1 MAHTIKVMHEV
12 EAEEVPATAQGHEAW
27 LERAATD
34 MLRTL
39 PRLVRAVKHQSR
51 FSETYGPL
59 HELGASQ
66 VMVLFNLLEG
76 RKLTSE
82 LSRNFN
88 VTSPTMSRIVDALV
102 EKGYVERQPD
112 QEDRRCIYLQL
123 TPEGVAL
130 ATNAREQS
138 RKALASYLSPLNEG
152 QLSEIVGA
160 FGHLQQLLPDGGEE
174 QLNCPM
180 RTLGGMEIATEG

>member
-12 EAEEVPATAQGHEAW
+12 DIEGVQAKRPGHEAW

-39 PRLVRAVKHQSR
+39 PRLVRAVKHQAR
-51 FSETYGPL
+51 FAETYGPL
-59 HELGASQ
+59 HELGGSQ

-102 EKGYVERQPD
+102 DKSYVERQPD
-112 QEDRRCIYLQL
+112 PDDRRCIYLQL
-123 TPEGVAL
+123 TPQGVDL

-138 RKALASYLSPLNEG
+138 RKALASYLSPLSES
-152 QLSEIVGA
+152 QLLELVSV
-160 FGHLQQLLPDGGEE
+160 FGYLRQLLPDGGEG

-180 RTLGGMEIATEG
+180 QAIDGNG